1 MAKYNKRYI
10 DKELQNWA
18 KQTDR
23 KPLLLRG
30 ARQVGKTTAVR
41 HLSENGSIVALVK
54 PQFEAGRE
62 QMKNSKGIVR
72 DPAIH
77 EETIRKVCGS
87 AAENGLSVAGLTY
100 SPVTGTKGNIE
111 YLLYLVRNSV
121 FNRNDLGYNQDML
134 RRIVKESHAV
144 LTEEK
149 GDYR

>member
-1 MAKYNKRYI
+1 MDFISI
-10 DKELQNWA
+10 DVSFISLKLIF
-18 KQTDR
+18 
-23 KPLLLRG
+23 P
-30 ARQVGKTTAVR
+30 VAVR